1 MDTSEAPALVRHV
14 TPTIER
20 ARELGVALPE
30 AAPRE
35 VLHLAVLRVACRAQ
49 FRRSWPDHP
58 EMPDVDSQGD
68 LTDVYL
74 PTALRQATGLLH
86 VERVIESIVPL
97 VPPDE
102 FECKDLRPV
111 TEESAY
117 RGARRQQDPKF
128 FGFDYQDAIEVAKRG
143 TDDFLRGKG
152 KILSWKI
159 RAWAWPVLWLR
170 WPGAADPYGSKA
182 LDVVLVARPE
192 GTIERIG
199 SDDPPAP

>member
-1 MDTSEAPALVRHV
+1 
-14 TPTIER
+14 
-20 ARELGVALPE
+20 
-30 AAPRE
+30 
-35 VLHLAVLRVACRAQ
+35 
-49 FRRSWPDHP
+49 
-58 EMPDVDSQGD
+58 MPDVDSQED

-74 PTALRQATGLLH
+74 PTALRSAPGLLH
-86 VERVIESIVPL
+86 VERVIESIVPH
-97 VPPDE
+97 VPPDD

-128 FGFDYQDAIEVAKRG
+128 FGSDYQDAIEVAKRR

-170 WPGAADPYGSKA
+170 WPAAAGDPDGAGA
-182 LDVVLVARPE
+182 LEVVLVVRPE

-199 SDDPPAP
+199 SDDVPQQ